1 MELKWIRNGWA
12 VRILF
17 GHHQEDGEFLLRN
30 VYESLEDAETAFN
43 RYKESHGEF
52 CFAEFVAIKFISK

>member
-1 MELKWIRNGWA
+1 MKFIRNGWA

-17 GHHQEDGEFLLRN
+17 GYHQEDGEFLMRN
-30 VYESLEDAETAFN
+30 VYESLEDAEKSFK
-43 RYKESHGEF
+43 RYKENSDED